1 MKKDISIIQ
10 NECQVVYNGM
20 LTRVKPYILRPIGE
34 YHYDRDENTDPAF
47 CHFVYDEW
55 SCETYAAL
63 NARLLKIEDV
73 RWEDEPG
80 YCVPD
85 SVQLDTSKFHTIH
98 RYDAYSLDEVD
109 VPQHIGDLSYDEL
122 VELGSKVNF
131 GSCYLAGYAND
142 FFVERGEV
150 SDVCD
155 AFLQYLEEEYGK
167 DADSH
172 VTACEFA
179 DYVTLEY

>member
-10 NECQVVYNGM
+10 NECQVVYNGI

-34 YHYDRDENTDPAF
+34 YHYDRDENTDQAF

-63 NARLLKIEDV
+63 DARLLKNEDV

-109 VPQHIGDLSYDEL
+109 VPRHIGDLSYDEL

-131 GSCYLAGYAND
+131 GSCYLADYAND

-155 AFLQYLEEEYGK
+155 EFLQCLDVEYGK

-179 DYVTLEY
+179 DYVTLVY